1 MQIQTVLLILL
12 AVIIALGIVLFQY
25 FNVQKKRGQT
35 GWVLSFLRFIT
46 IFGILLLLINPKLV
60 KNQYTTEKANLIL
73 LLDESTSIAN
83 DSSFLKKSVNTFG
96 NDDRISKRFN
106 LHTYGFGKDLSSDSL
121 KFAQNETNIN
131 KALESINEIFAN
143 SNAVTVL
150 FSDGNQTVG
159 QDFDYFKTGNQM
171 SVFSVAVGDTTTYE
185 DLAISQINA
194 NKFAFLNNQFPI
206 EIFVDYSGDKAI
218 NAELSISVDGN
229 TVKSQQLKLDGI
241 SNSKVVTNFIK
252 ASSIGLKNVVASV
265 QELPSEKNTTNNK
278 REVAVEVV
286 DEKTNILLVS
296 DMVHPD
302 IAALKKAIESNEQRS
317 VSLVSSSVSSEKM
330 QNVDLFIL
338 YQPTPQFKPIYE
350 FVEKSNTNVFTVTG
364 SETDW
369 DFINQAQNSFSK
381 NSYDQTE
388 EVSPVLNSGFT
399 LFSLDDFSVDDY
411 PPIESNLGEVV
422 DFTESETLIGQTVKG
437 VEIDEPLLTLY
448 NEGKKRQAV
457 FYGAGLWKWRMQTY
471 RADKNFER
479 FDEFIGKL
487 VLFLAS
493 NKAKERLTLDY
504 ETVFEGSREAKI
516 GASYFDN
523 TFVFNADANLNISL
537 KNADG
542 KFKQE
547 IPMLLKN
554 KYYEADL
561 SNLKPGKYDFTVSVK
576 NENLSKSGS
585 FTILD
590 FDIEKQFLSTNYKKL
605 QRLSERNNGNL
616 YFPKELEALKD
627 TLSND
632 QRLVPTQVSSQNI
645 VSLIDFQIL
654 LVIIAISLAAEWFI
668 RKYIGLI

>member
-12 AVIIALGIVLFQY
+12 AVSIALGIVLFQY
-25 FNVQKKRGQT
+25 FKIQKKRGQT
-35 GWVLSFLRFIT
+35 GWVLSFLRFIS
-46 IFGILLLLINPKLV
+46 IFGVLLLLINPKVV
-60 KNQYTTEKANLIL
+60 KNQYTAEKANLIL
-73 LLDESTSIAN
+73 LVDESTSIAN
-83 DSSFLKKSVNTFG
+83 DSSFLKQSVTTFG

-121 KFAQNETNIN
+121 KFDQSETNISQ
-131 KALESINEIFAN
+131 ALESIKEIFAN

-150 FSDGNQTVG
+150 LSDGNQTVG
-159 QDFDYFKTGNQM
+159 QDFDYFKAGKQM
-171 SVFSVAVGDTTTYE
+171 SLFSVAVGDTTTYE
-185 DLAISQINA
+185 DLAISQVNA
-194 NKFAFLNNQFPI
+194 NKFAFLNNQFPV
-206 EIFVDYSGDKAI
+206 EIFVDYSGEKAI
-218 NAELSISVDGN
+218 NAELLISVDGN
-229 TVKSQQLKLDGI
+229 TVKRQQLKLDGI
-241 SNSKVVTNFIK
+241 SNSKVVTNLIK
-252 ASSIGLKNVVASV
+252 ANSIGLKNVVASV
-265 QELPSEKNTTNNK
+265 QELPNEKNTSNNR

-296 DMVHPD
+296 DLVHPD

-317 VSLVSSSVSSEKM
+317 VSLVSSSVSSEIM

-338 YQPTPQFKPIYE
+338 YQPTSQFKSIYE
-350 FVEKSNTNVFTVTG
+350 FIEKSNTSVFTITG
-364 SETDW
+364 SEADW

-399 LFSLDDFSVDDY
+399 LFNLDDFSVDDF
-411 PPIESNLGEVV
+411 PPIKSNLGEVV
-422 DFTESETLIGQTVKG
+422 DFTDSETLIGQMVKG
-437 VEIDEPLLTLY
+437 VEIDEPLLTLMY
-448 NEGKKRQAV
+448 EGKKRQAV
-457 FYGAGLWKWRMQTY
+457 FYGEGLWKWRMQTY

-479 FDEFIGKL
+479 FDQFIGKL

-493 NKAKERLTLDY
+493 NEAKERLTLDY
-504 ETVFEGSREAKI
+504 ETVFAGSREAKI

-523 TFVFNADANLNISL
+523 TFVFNADAELILSL

-547 IPMLLKN
+547 IPMFLN
-554 KYYEADL
+554 NNYYDADL
-561 SNLKPGKYDFTVSVK
+561 SNLKPGKYNFTVSVK

-605 QRLSERNNGNL
+605 KRLSERNNGNL

-627 TLSND
+627 SLSND

-654 LVIIAISLAAEWFI
+654 LAIIAISLAAEWFI